1 MVATSAVQTFTTA
14 FLVLGPAVLWL
25 TYGRRWTGLRWP
37 TALAADASVLIL
49 GTLVAWPGG
58 PPETYRGLSAPF
70 AFVQSLGLLV
80 LYLGSFLLR
89 TLQRNRAVILF
100 EGIQTTLV
108 LLVGFGGAVR
118 IAGAWGKG
126 TVLLGLVTLA
136 VGAACYSVAF
146 AFVERQAASSK
157 NFLFYTSL
165 ALVFSLAGAP
175 ILFSGPLLAG
185 SLALIGLLAAIL
197 GVRFARATLH
207 VHAAI
212 YLVGAALVSGYL
224 AHAGA
229 VFLGPPGQVQQ
240 GFSFAELPIL
250 VIFGTTH
257 FVLAHGSGKSEVPEG
272 RRIPSLVLATLT
284 VLGLGAYTI
293 VAFSRAIP
301 ANPPDAG
308 AIAAVRTGVLS
319 LAAILLA
326 VLSRF
331 FPVPEHRWLVYPIL
345 GLTALKLLLEDLSQ
359 GRPMTLFPALTLF
372 GAALI
377 LAPRL
382 LRRED
387 PGNPQAS

>member
-1 MVATSAVQTFTTA
+1 
-14 FLVLGPAVLWL
+14 
-25 TYGRRWTGLRWP
+25 
-37 TALAADASVLIL
+37 
-49 GTLVAWPGG
+49 
-58 PPETYRGLSAPF
+58 
-70 AFVQSLGLLV
+70 
-80 LYLGSFLLR
+80 
-89 TLQRNRAVILF
+89 
-100 EGIQTTLV
+100 LV

-126 TVLLGLVTLA
+126 TVLLGLATLA

-146 AFVERQAASSK
+146 AVVERQAASSK

-175 ILFSGPLLAG
+175 LLFSGPLLAG

-197 GVRFARATLH
+197 GVRFGRATLH

-229 VFLGPPGQVQQ
+229 VFLGPPGQVPQCLSL
-240 GFSFAELPIL
+240 GELPL
-250 VIFGTTH
+250 LAIFGTTH
-257 FVLAHGSGKSEVPEG
+257 LVLSHGFGKSKIPEG
-272 RRIPSLVLATLT
+272 LRIPSLVLASLT
-284 VLGLGAYTI
+284 VLGLGAYITAI
-293 VAFSRAIP
+293 FSLAIP

-308 AIAAVRTGVLS
+308 AVAAVRTGVLS

-331 FPVPEHRWLVYPIL
+331 FRVPELRWLVYPIL
-345 GLTALKLLLEDLSQ
+345 GLTALKLLLEDLAQ

-387 PGNPQAS
+387 TGNPKAS

>member
-1 MVATSAVQTFTTA
+1 
-14 FLVLGPAVLWL
+14 
-25 TYGRRWTGLRWP
+25 
-37 TALAADASVLIL
+37 
-49 GTLVAWPGG
+49 
-58 PPETYRGLSAPF
+58 
-70 AFVQSLGLLV
+70 LV

-272 RRIPSLVLATLT
+272 RRIPSLVLA
-284 VLGLGAYTI
+284 
-293 VAFSRAIP
+293 RAIP

-387 PGNPQAS
+387 TGNPKAS